1 MKHQTIL
8 RVRKICYV
16 AEMIFC
22 AILLFSITI
31 FCAMRN
37 NTAWTLITLLLMLP
51 FGLSVCL
58 VYGAIKMKLE
68 EFDDD
73 TIRKD
78 INLRR

>member
-16 AEMIFC
+16 AEMILC
-22 AILLFSITI
+22 AILLFCISI
-31 FCAMRN
+31 FCAMSN
-37 NTAWTLITLLLMLP
+37 NTVLTLITLLLMIPLD
-51 FGLSVCL
+51 LSVCL